1 MGRKVISS
9 KRPLLVHA
17 LLVTPDMQRLL
28 FGRTKAAAS
37 DADVLKELAESKEL
51 LERREEHLQRKVEQ
65 EVTAAIAH
73 KQNNRK
79 SQALAC
85 LKRKKMLDE
94 EIQTLHSQQLKL
106 DSQEHTIQSLR
117 FNEMTLAVESRATE
131 VIRSKVTGMGGVD
144 KVEAQ
149 REKTE
154 ESLEDAYELLSAAA
168 QPLSHPALNS
178 STDEELLAELEEMEA
193 AEELTKLMHV
203 VAEPV
208 SREAPT
214 FPTACSARG
223 QESDELEQLTASMKL
238 EKPMPMLGRA
248 AGPTIAVV

>member
-1 MGRKVISS
+1 
-9 KRPLLVHA
+9 
-17 LLVTPDMQRLL
+17 
-28 FGRTKAAAS
+28 
-37 DADVLKELAESKEL
+37 
-51 LERREEHLQRKVEQ
+51 
-65 EVTAAIAH
+65 
-73 KQNNRK
+73 
-79 SQALAC
+79 
-85 LKRKKMLDE
+85 
-94 EIQTLHSQQLKL
+94 
-106 DSQEHTIQSLR
+106 
-117 FNEMTLAVESRATE
+117 MTLAVESRATE

-214 FPTACSARG
+214 FPTAPPARG